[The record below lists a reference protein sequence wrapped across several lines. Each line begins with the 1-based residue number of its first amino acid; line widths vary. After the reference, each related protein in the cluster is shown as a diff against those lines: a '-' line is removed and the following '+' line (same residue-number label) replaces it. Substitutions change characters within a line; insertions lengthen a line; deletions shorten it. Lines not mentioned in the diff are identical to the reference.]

1 MGQTTATYVK
11 AQSGITLDLLCLCL
25 YAQITA
31 DHANNQSRGF
41 VETAM

>member
-1 MGQTTATYVK
+1 MGQTTATYHVK

-31 DHANNQSRGF
+31 DLANLSREF